1 MSETSQGEGW
11 WLASDGKW
19 YPPQSTPRPP
29 TPPLPIREK
38 QYLALAGAA
47 AIVIGSFMPWATA
60 STFLGNIDLSGFDG
74 GDGKITAAV
83 GALALVSI
91 LAGHNGA
98 ARVFGLIVAAIGIY
112 DAINVESIA
121 DEDVARISSAY
132 GLWMVITGGVIVLV
146 QPALRRN
153 NGSGAPLMVSTATPT
168 GVAEW
173 RSDPNDRHEL
183 RWWDGQ
189 AWTDYVSDGGTT
201 TLDRHT

>member
-1 MSETSQGEGW
+1 M
-11 WLASDGKW
+11 ASDGKW

-29 TPPLPIREK
+29 APPLPIREK

-60 STFLGNIDLSGFDG
+60 TTFLGNIDLSGFD

-91 LAGHNGA
+91 LAGHNVA
-98 ARVFGLIVAAIGIY
+98 ARVLGLIVAAIGIY

-153 NGSGAPLMVSTATPT
+153 TGSGAPLVVSTVAPT

-173 RSDPNDRHEL
+173 KTDPNDRHEL

-189 AWTDYVSDGGTT
+189 AWTDHVSDDGITAV
-201 TLDRHT
+201 DRHST